1 MFGPN
6 NTMTMKVMSMK
17 EDGEELMVEKRVITE
32 MVYWDMVGH
41 AVLTSLKSQMLML
54 QMRFKYLQGRVL
66 ALVILVA
73 LLLLGL
79 WVATTV
85 IQHVGH
91 RICICLDC
99 RPLSV
104 PFLLHTS
111 GKGTDVA
118 TPLGLG
124 LGLTVAR
131 MMHCTP
137 SEVAKPNRGLDQ

>member
-73 LLLLGL
+73 LLLLCL

-91 RICICLDC
+91 WIWICLDC
-99 RPLSV
+99 DHQSV
-104 PFLLHTS
+104 
-111 GKGTDVA
+111 
-118 TPLGLG
+118 
-124 LGLTVAR
+124 
-131 MMHCTP
+131 
-137 SEVAKPNRGLDQ
+137 Q

>member
-41 AVLTSLKSQMLML
+41 AVLTSLKSQMVLLLMRL
-54 QMRFKYLQGRVL
+54 NLQGRVL

-79 WVATTV
+79 WAATTV
-85 IQHVGH
+85 I
-91 RICICLDC
+91 
-99 RPLSV
+99 
-104 PFLLHTS
+104 
-111 GKGTDVA
+111 
-118 TPLGLG
+118 
-124 LGLTVAR
+124 
-131 MMHCTP
+131 
-137 SEVAKPNRGLDQ
+137 

>member
-85 IQHVGH
+85 VQHVGH
-91 RICICLDC
+91 WICICLDC
-99 RPLSV
+99 DHHSV
-104 PFLLHTS
+104 
-111 GKGTDVA
+111 
-118 TPLGLG
+118 
-124 LGLTVAR
+124 
-131 MMHCTP
+131 
-137 SEVAKPNRGLDQ
+137 Q